1 MRVAATLARSRSRRR
16 GAAMNDAAARVD
28 CLIIGAGPAG
38 LTAAIYLA
46 RFRRSIALLDS
57 GASRAACIP
66 VSHNYPGFPHGISG
80 SELLARL
87 REQAQ
92 RHRVEVVPGTVEKL
106 EREDGE
112 FLATYGAGQVA
123 ASRVLLATGI
133 IDEPP
138 PIDDLDG
145 AIRRG
150 CVRLC
155 PVCDAFE
162 ATDKEIAVLG
172 PASSALEHA
181 LFLRTYS
188 RSVTLLA
195 HGDDRRIT
203 EEQRDT
209 LRQAGIAFCDDG
221 IEKVVVN
228 AQGRVSVR
236 TRSGA
241 ERVFDTVY
249 SMAGGHCRNELAVQ
263 LGARRTGAGYLEVD
277 AHQQT
282 SVPGL
287 YAAGDVVKA
296 LNQISVA
303 TGEAAIAATHI
314 HNHLDANFR

>member
-1 MRVAATLARSRSRRR
+1 MNNATA
-16 GAAMNDAAARVD
+16 VD

-46 RFRRSIALLDS
+46 RFRRTVTLLDS
-57 GASRAACIP
+57 GFSRASRIP
-66 VSHNYPGFPHGISG
+66 VSHNYPGFPQGISG
-80 SELLARL
+80 EELLARMG
-87 REQAQ
+87 EQAR
-92 RHRVEVVPGTVEKL
+92 RHGVEVVHGSVEKL
-106 EREDGE
+106 ERDGGG
-112 FLATYGAGQVA
+112 FLASCGAGQVA
-123 ASRVLLATGI
+123 ARCVLLATGI

-138 PIDDLDG
+138 PIADVHE
-145 AIRRG
+145 AIRLG

-172 PASSALEHA
+172 PVSSALEHA

-188 RSVTLLA
+188 RKVTLLA
-195 HGDDRRIT
+195 HGDDRHVADG
-203 EEQRDT
+203 QLAT
-209 LRQAGIAFCDDG
+209 LREAGIAFCTEVV
-221 IEKVVVN
+221 EKAFVN
-228 AQGRVSVR
+228 AQRRVSVQ

-241 ERVFDTVY
+241 EYVFDTLY
-249 SMAGGHCRNELAVQ
+249 SMTGCRCRNDLAVQ
-263 LGARRTGAGYLEVD
+263 LGARCTNAGYLEVD